1 MKTLSLMTE
10 PIVQALGWTLLHAI
24 WQGVGVVLAAAVM
37 LFLLKKRSSAL
48 RYGVGISGLVLQI
61 IASVATFTYYYQ
73 PLKMSSSGAAV
84 SASKIA
90 APYVATGLNYAKIA
104 LPWYKQVLLFLQ
116 SHLDNIVLAWSI
128 GVLVLVVRMIG
139 SWVYVQQLKAEGI
152 RLTDASVQ
160 TLFKKLTVA
169 LRIRQ
174 TVHLFESVRVTTPM
188 VIGFIKPV
196 VLLPIGLATGLSTKQ
211 IETILAHELAHIKRH
226 DYLVNLLQ
234 SIVEIFYFFHP
245 ALWWLSAKVREE
257 REHCCDDLAVQICGD
272 KMAFAQALTQ
282 VEVFRQ
288 TPQLAM
294 GFASKKGMML
304 RRIQRI
310 LGVAEKRQERLG
322 GNGLILILLLVVGV
336 SVYAF
341 QPQDKP
347 TKKTKT
353 TNSRHTSKDTKF
365 VMDAEGKLTQVVW
378 KKRPLSGKEVNE
390 LQQLKQDIEEGKI
403 TLSSVQNAEQK
414 AILTRIMEAQNELD
428 KGMRNLAEGLSFL
441 AMDNMEIT
449 PPPLPDEAAYIES
462 LAPVEPDSLFEAVM
476 TKNHAKMDSLRRL
489 MEPQYQKME
498 ALRLEMEQYEFKTAE
513 IERKMEVLEWKK
525 NKSHEERNKVLE
537 KRNQILHQESQAKKV
552 TEEQME
558 KQLALFEEQIKQN
571 EANVQQLNQQLGE
584 LKGQI
589 KTARQP
595 IEELESQVQKLE
607 KINEK
612 YAQELERYSEEI
624 NHLVPPPPPPMEF
637 RAARTPRAA
646 VPAKAKKAVKPAQV
660 PKPATTPVPTNSPKK

>member
-1 MKTLSLMTE
+1 MKTLSLITE
-10 PIVQALGWTLLHAI
+10 PIVQALGWTLLHAV
-24 WQGVGVVLAAAVM
+24 WQGVGIVLVTAMM
-37 LFLLKKRSSAL
+37 LFLLRKHSSAL
-48 RYGVGISGLVLQI
+48 RYRIGIGGLALQI
-61 IASVATFTYYYQ
+61 VSSVATFTYYYQ
-73 PLKMSSSGAAV
+73 PIKTSARAVV
-84 SASKIA
+84 SASRA
-90 APYVATGLNYAKIA
+90 ATPYLATGLNYAKVA
-104 LPWYKQVLLFLQ
+104 LPWYKQALIFLQ
-116 SHLDNIVLAWSI
+116 LHLDHIVLGWAI
-128 GVLVLVVRMIG
+128 GVLVLFVRMIG

-245 ALWWLSAKVREE
+245 ALWWLSARVREE

-272 KMAFAQALTQ
+272 KIAFAQALTQ

-294 GFASKKGMML
+294 GFASKKGVML
-304 RRIQRI
+304 HRIRRI
-310 LGVAEKRQERLG
+310 LGVAEKRQQRIG

-336 SVYAF
+336 SVYAL
-341 QPQDKP
+341 QAQDKP
-347 TKKTKT
+347 TKKTKA
-353 TNSRHTSKDTKF
+353 TNISHTSKDTKF
-365 VMDAEGKLTQVVW
+365 VLDKEGKLTQVIW
-378 KKRPLSGKEVNE
+378 KKRTLSGKEVE
-390 LQQLKQDIEEGKI
+390 ALQQLKQDIEEGKV
-403 TLSSVQNAEQK
+403 TFSSVQNAEQK
-414 AILTRIMEAQNELD
+414 AILTRIMEVENELD

-462 LAPVEPDSLFEAVM
+462 LAPIEPDSLFEAVM
-476 TKNHAKMDSLRRL
+476 ARNHAKMDSLRRL

-525 NKSHEERNKVLE
+525 NKSHDERNKVLE
-537 KRNQILHQESQAKKV
+537 KRNQVLHQENQAKKV

-595 IEELESQVQKLE
+595 IEELESQLQKLE

-612 YAQELERYSEEI
+612 YAQELERYSDEI
-624 NHLVPPPPPPMEF
+624 SHLVPPPPPIEF
-637 RAARTPRAA
+637 RAARTPRAS
-646 VPAKAKKAVKPAQV
+646 VPAKPKKAVKPAQT
-660 PKPATTPVPTNSPKK
+660 PKPAIAPVSPNSPKKL